1 MADGMPVDGFF
12 IEEGG
17 CMFEPPFGGWSDI
30 YFIYL
35 FNFCRYVKLK
45 NLFSK
50 TKTKKNKQ
58 LYLKSYLNTNTYN
71 YRERE
76 KEKWRHKRKI
86 LI

>member
-35 FNFCRYVKLK
+35 FNFCRYAELK
-45 NLFSK
+45 NLFF
-50 TKTKKNKQ
+50 KNK
-58 LYLKSYLNTNTYN
+58 N
-71 YRERE
+71 
-76 KEKWRHKRKI
+76 
-86 LI
+86 